1 MQGTWVQSLVGERR
15 SHMLLRAAKERERK
29 KKKDAQENECMW
41 ASGESI
47 LKTSSSSSCCCSV
60 VQSFSTLCDP
70 HGLQHPRLP
79 CPSLSPGVC
88 SNSCPLSSWCHPT
101 ISSSVTPLLLL
112 LSIFPSIRVFPSGWA
127 LHIRGQ
133 RNGASASA
141 SDLPVK
147 VQGWF
152 PLGLIGFILLSRGLP
167 CKDLSLNIYRFK

>member
-1 MQGTWVQSLVGERR
+1 MFWTASFTNFSPTPNVGPKLPAFFIYFFFWNISLQFNYSVLSDSLQSHRLRQAR
-15 SHMLLRAAKERERK
+15 LL
-29 KKKDAQENECMW
+29 C
-41 ASGESI
+41 
-47 LKTSSSSSCCCSV
+47 SSP
-60 VQSFSTLCDP
+60 T
-70 HGLQHPRLP
+70 
-79 CPSLSPGVC
+79 PGVC
-88 SNSCPLSSWCHPT
+88 SNSHPLSRWCHPT